1 MIHSNSKSCFLLA
14 ILAHYCLVSC
24 EDLPVF
30 SSVVPEFSLDPGS
43 LLRFQLQGGIS
54 SSRHTSVQLLL
65 RTRSA
70 SGTLLA
76 LGSRRSGHYLVLEV
90 SQSHDTV

>member
-1 MIHSNSKSCFLLA
+1 MLA
-14 ILAHYCLVSC
+14 ILAHDLSVSC
-24 EDLPVF
+24 EALPVF

-54 SSRHTSVQLLL
+54 SSRHTSVQMLL

-76 LGSRRSGHYLVLEV
+76 LASRQSGHYLVLEV
-90 SQSHDTV
+90 SQSHALV

>member
-1 MIHSNSKSCFLLA
+1 M
-14 ILAHYCLVSC
+14 
-24 EDLPVF
+24 F

-43 LLRFQLQGGIS
+43 LLRFQLQGGSS

-65 RTRSA
+65 RTRTA

-76 LGSRRSGHYLVLEV
+76 LGSRLAGHYLVLEV
-90 SQSHDTV
+90 SQSQAKV